1 MTDTEEITTTENSL
15 TLTVVEE
22 MTETEARLLVEEIK
36 QDISAVGAKLLELH
50 ERQGWRA
57 LGYSSWRECVT
68 AEFEFGQSHVYR
80 LLDFARIERNLSPIG
95 ENGYPLPAG
104 ESVAR
109 PLATLEDPDLQRQVW
124 QQAVDTAPEGRVT
137 ARHVQTIVDEVRGN
151 ARPTRVRCRYWLCS
165 GDANRENGFTVPA
178 DTLTCTRCGA
188 VHEPGMVG
196 HHLAPG
202 EEERLN
208 AIHQARAAATR
219 QQTTIEESSEFTC
232 PRCGQ
237 RSVRVNGHAMC
248 LNEACGAAWDTRTAY
263 ADEIEALDLELH
275 ARRAEL
281 KGEAVTIINR
291 LPVEAL
297 EIFAGLLT
305 DIRHNYLAASDV
317 PDAIIPGL

>member
-1 MTDTEEITTTENSL
+1 
-15 TLTVVEE
+15 
-22 MTETEARLLVEEIK
+22 MTETEARVLVEEIK
-36 QDISAVGAKLLELH
+36 SDISALGTKLLELH
-50 ERQGWRA
+50 EREGWRS

-109 PLATLEDPDLQRQVW
+109 PLAALQNPDLQRQVW
-124 QQAVDTAPEGRVT
+124 QQAVDTAPEGRIT

-151 ARPTRVRCRYWLCS
+151 TRPTRFRCRYWLCS

-208 AIHQARAAATR
+208 AIHQARAAAIR
-219 QQTTIEESSEFTC
+219 QAITIEEPGEFTC
-232 PRCGQ
+232 PRCAQ
-237 RSVRVNGHAMC
+237 PNVRVNGHVVC
-248 LNEACGAAWDTRTAY
+248 LNETCGATWGTRTAY
-263 ADEIEALDLELH
+263 ADEIEALDLALG

-297 EIFAGLLT
+297 EIFARLLA
-305 DIRHNYLAASDV
+305 DIRHNYLAGAEA
-317 PDAIIPGL
+317 PDAVIPGL